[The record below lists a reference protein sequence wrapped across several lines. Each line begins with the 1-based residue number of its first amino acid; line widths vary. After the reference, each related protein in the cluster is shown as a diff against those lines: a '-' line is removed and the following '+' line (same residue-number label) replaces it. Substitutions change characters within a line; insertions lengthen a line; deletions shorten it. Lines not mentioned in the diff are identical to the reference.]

1 MCMLYELP
9 SYTTTYDIFISSQS
23 LLEIG
28 KVMAKMRQYTYLEM
42 TKVVKRNGY
51 KYARCTGDHCIY
63 KREDGS
69 GTIVLAKKKHINP
82 CIARRLIKEHN
93 LIVDL

>member
-1 MCMLYELP
+1 MNYHYIQQHMIYLYQVKDHQRL
-9 SYTTTYDIFISSQS
+9 
-23 LLEIG
+23 G
-28 KVMAKMRQYTYLEM
+28 KAMAKMRQYTYLEM
-42 TKVVKRNGY
+42 TKIVKRNGY
-51 KYARCTGDHCIY
+51 EYARCTGDHCIY

>member
-1 MCMLYELP
+1 
-9 SYTTTYDIFISSQS
+9 
-23 LLEIG
+23 
-28 KVMAKMRQYTYLEM
+28 MAKMRQYTYLEM
-42 TKVVKRNGY
+42 NKIVKSNGY
-51 KYARCTGDHCIY
+51 EYVRCTGDHYIY
-63 KREDGS
+63 KRKDGG